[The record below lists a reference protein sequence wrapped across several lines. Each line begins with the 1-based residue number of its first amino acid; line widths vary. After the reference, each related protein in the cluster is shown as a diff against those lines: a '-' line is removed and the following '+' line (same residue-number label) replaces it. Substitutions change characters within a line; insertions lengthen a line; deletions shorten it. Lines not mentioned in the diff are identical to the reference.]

1 MKQVLQELGTG
12 RTLLEDVPEPAAPP
26 GSLRILTRRSLI
38 SAGTERMLVEF
49 GRSGWLERARQQ
61 PDRVRQVIG
70 KARTDG
76 VAATI
81 DAVRSKLEETLPL
94 GYCNV
99 GEIEA
104 ALPASGFARGER
116 VVSNGPHAEVV
127 AVPVNLCAR
136 IPERVTDDAA
146 AFAVPGAIALQ
157 GLRLAQPTLGE
168 SFAVTG
174 LGLIGLM
181 TVQLLRANGCRV
193 LGIDPDPAR
202 TALAR
207 RFGAQTVELGDGG
220 DASAAAQEF
229 SRGRGMD
236 GVLIG
241 AATTSDEPVSQAAR
255 MCRKRGRIVLVGVA
269 GLRLNRAEFYEKELS
284 FQVSCSYGPGR
295 HDPQYE
301 QGGHDYPYGFVRW
314 TGQRNFEA
322 VLELLAAEAL
332 DVLPLIS
339 HRFPLADAPRA
350 YDLLADGGEP
360 QLGIL
365 IEYPRREPGRQ
376 AASVIRLTET
386 RPHPAVGEAVV
397 SVVGAGNYAARV
409 LVPDLARAGARLLGI
424 ASRSGVTA
432 ARLGRKYGF
441 GEVSTD
447 AAALIADERS
457 NAVVIATRHD
467 SHASFVVQAL
477 RAGKHV
483 LVEKPL
489 AIDSAQIDAIES
501 AWRQAPAE
509 RRPLLM
515 VGFNRRFAPHVLRMK
530 SLLQP
535 LAGPKAFVVT
545 VNAGALPA
553 GHWAHATEIGG
564 GRIIGE
570 GCHFIDLLRFLAG
583 APIERWTLAAA
594 GAATGV
600 AHDDI
605 ATITLRFVDGSIGT
619 LHYLAN
625 GYAGFPKE
633 RVEAFCGGRVL
644 QLDNF
649 RTLRAYGWSGFKS
662 LRLWRQDKGQAGCV
676 AAFIEAVRSGC
687 AAPIPFEELLE
698 VSRVT
703 VALGEAARSGRRSEC
718 SP

>member
-12 RTLLEDVPEPAAPP
+12 RTLLADVPEPATFP
-26 GSLRILTRRSLI
+26 GGLRILTRRSLI

-61 PDRVRQVIG
+61 PERVQQVLA
-70 KARTDG
+70 KARSDG
-76 VAATI
+76 IAATLE
-81 DAVRSKLEETLPL
+81 AVSSKLAETLPL

-99 GEIEA
+99 GEIDA
-104 ALPASGFARGER
+104 AMSAPGFLCGER

-127 AVPVNLCAR
+127 TVPVNLCAR
-136 IPERVTDDAA
+136 IPDGVTDDAA

-157 GLRLAQPTLGE
+157 GLRLARPTLGE

-193 LGIDPDPAR
+193 LGIDPDPVR

-207 RFGAQTVELGDGG
+207 RFGAATVELGGG
-220 DASAAAQEF
+220 ADPVAAAEEF
-229 SRGRGMD
+229 TQGRGVD
-236 GVLIG
+236 GVLIS
-241 AATTSDEPVSQAAR
+241 ASTTSDEPVSQAAR

-269 GLRLNRAEFYEKELS
+269 GLHLNRAEFYQKELS

-295 HDPQYE
+295 YDPQYE
-301 QGGHDYPYGFVRW
+301 QGGHDYPYGLVRW

-322 VLELLAAEAL
+322 VLELLAAGTL
-332 DVLPLIS
+332 DVLPLIT
-339 HRFPLADAPRA
+339 HRFALGDAARA
-350 YDLLADGGEP
+350 YDVLANGSEP

-365 IEYPRREPGRQ
+365 IEYPQRERGRE
-376 AASVIRLTET
+376 AATVIRLTET
-386 RPHPAVGEAVV
+386 GRTAAAEPVV
-397 SVVGAGNYAARV
+397 TVIGAGNYASRV
-409 LVPDLARAGARLLGI
+409 LLPSLARSGAQLLGI

-432 ARLGRKYGF
+432 ARLGRRYGF

-447 AAALIADERS
+447 AAALIADARTH
-457 NAVVIATRHD
+457 AVVIATRHD
-467 SHASFVVQAL
+467 SHAAFVVQGLA
-477 RAGKHV
+477 AGKHV

-489 AIDSAQIDAIES
+489 AINAAQIDAIES

-515 VGFNRRFAPHVLRMK
+515 VGFNRRFAPHVVRMK

-535 LAGPKAFVVT
+535 LTGPKTFVVT

-553 GHWAHATEIGG
+553 AHWIRDAEVGG

-583 APIERWTLAAA
+583 APITRWDLATA
-594 GAATGV
+594 GG
-600 AHDDI
+600 AHGGAHEDS
-605 ATITLRFVDGSIGT
+605 ATITLKFADGSIGT
-619 LHYLAN
+619 VHYFAN
-625 GYAGFPKE
+625 GPASFPKE
-633 RVEAFCGGRVL
+633 RIEAFCGGKVL

-649 RTLRAYGWSGFKS
+649 RTLRGFGFGAFRS
-662 LRLWRQDKGQAGCV
+662 LRLWRQDKGQDACI
-676 AAFIEAVRSGC
+676 AAFIAAIREGRG
-687 AAPIPFEELLE
+687 APIPVDELLE

-703 VALGEAARSGRRSEC
+703 VALGEAARSGRRNEC

>member
-12 RTLLEDVPEPAAPP
+12 RTLLADVPEPATPA

-61 PDRVRQVIG
+61 PERVRQVLG
-70 KARTDG
+70 KAHTDG
-76 VAATI
+76 IATTI
-81 DAVRSKLEETLPL
+81 EAVRSKLAETLPL

-99 GEIEA
+99 GEVDAVVEA
-104 ALPASGFARGER
+104 AGFACGER

-136 IPERVTDDAA
+136 IPDPVTDDAA

-193 LGIDPDPAR
+193 LGIDPDPGR

-207 RFGAQTVELGDGG
+207 RFGAETIELGAGADPI
-220 DASAAAQEF
+220 AAAEEF
-229 SRGRGMD
+229 TQGRGMD

-241 AATTSDEPVSQAAR
+241 ASTMSDEPLSQAAR
-255 MCRKRGRIVLVGVA
+255 MCRKRGRIVLVGIA
-269 GLRLNRAEFYEKELS
+269 GLKLNRAEFYEKELS

-295 HDPQYE
+295 YDPEYE
-301 QGGHDYPYGFVRW
+301 QRGRDYPFGLVRW

-322 VLELLAAEAL
+322 VLELLAAGTL
-332 DVLPLIS
+332 DVQPLIS
-339 HRFPLADAPRA
+339 HRFALSEAERA
-350 YDLLADGGEP
+350 YDLLANSGQP

-365 IEYPRREPGRQ
+365 IEYPRREPGRS
-376 AASVIRLTET
+376 AETIIRLPEM
-386 RPHPAVGEAVV
+386 RGRVAIHEPVV
-397 SVVGAGNYAARV
+397 SVLGAGSYAARV
-409 LVPDLARAGARLLGI
+409 LVPNLARSGVRLLGI

-432 ARLGRKYGF
+432 ARLGRKFGF
-441 GEVSTD
+441 SEVSTD
-447 AAALIADERS
+447 GSALINDARA
-457 NAVVIATRHD
+457 NIVVIATRHD
-467 SHASFVVQAL
+467 THAAFVAQAL
-477 RAGKHV
+477 VAGKHV

-489 AIDSAQIDAIES
+489 AISSAQIDTIES
-501 AWRQAPAE
+501 AWRQAPAG

-535 LAGPKAFVVT
+535 LAGPKTIIVT

-553 GHWAHATEIGG
+553 GHWTHDADIGG
-564 GRIIGE
+564 GRLIGE
-570 GCHFIDLLRFLAG
+570 GCHFIDLLRFLAD
-583 APIERWTLAAA
+583 APIEHWDLATA
-594 GAATGV
+594 GGARVPPSLSSSPMARSALCTTSPTE
-600 AHDDI
+600 APHTRRS
-605 ATITLRFVDGSIGT
+605 ASRFSVG
-619 LHYLAN
+619 
-625 GYAGFPKE
+625 
-633 RVEAFCGGRVL
+633 
-644 QLDNF
+644 
-649 RTLRAYGWSGFKS
+649 
-662 LRLWRQDKGQAGCV
+662 AGCYNSTTSAPCV
-676 AAFIEAVRSGC
+676 ATASAV
-687 AAPIPFEELLE
+687 
-698 VSRVT
+698 
-703 VALGEAARSGRRSEC
+703 SGRCACGARTKGRARASRRS
-718 SP
+718 SPRSAREARRRSRSRNCWR

>member
-12 RTLLEDVPEPAAPP
+12 RTLLADVPEPATPA

-61 PDRVRQVIG
+61 PERVRQVIG

-76 VAATI
+76 IAATVE
-81 DAVRSKLEETLPL
+81 AVRSKLAETLPL

-99 GEIEA
+99 GEVDSA
-104 ALPASGFARGER
+104 VRATGFASGER

-136 IPERVTDDAA
+136 IPDRVSDDAA

-157 GLRLAQPTLGE
+157 GLRLAQPTIGE

-181 TVQLLRANGCRV
+181 AVQLLRANGCRV
-193 LGIDPDPAR
+193 LGIDPDPGRA
-202 TALAR
+202 ALAR
-207 RFGAQTVELGDGG
+207 RFGAETVDLGGG
-220 DASAAAQEF
+220 AEPIAAAEEF
-229 SRGRGMD
+229 TRGRGMD
-236 GVLIG
+236 AVLIS
-241 AATTSDEPVSQAAR
+241 ASTTSDEPLSQAAR

-269 GLRLNRAEFYEKELS
+269 GLKLNRAEFYEKELS

-295 HDPQYE
+295 YDPEYE
-301 QGGHDYPYGFVRW
+301 QGGRDYPFGLVRW

-322 VLELLAAEAL
+322 ILELLAAGTL
-332 DVLPLIS
+332 DVQPLIT
-339 HRFPLADAPRA
+339 HRFTLSEAQRA

-365 IEYPRREPGRQ
+365 IEYPRRGPGQQAQSTIQLPETHGRTAVRQ
-376 AASVIRLTET
+376 
-386 RPHPAVGEAVV
+386 PVV
-397 SVVGAGNYAARV
+397 SVIGAGNYAARV
-409 LVPDLARAGARLLGI
+409 LVPGLVRGGARLLGI

-432 ARLGRKYGF
+432 ARLGRKFGF
-441 GEVSTD
+441 EEVSTD
-447 AAALIADERS
+447 PNALINDARA

-467 SHASFVVQAL
+467 THAAFVAL
-477 RAGKHV
+477 ALGAAKHV

-489 AIDSAQIDAIES
+489 AISAAQIDAIES
-501 AWRQAPAE
+501 AWRQAPDG

-515 VGFNRRFAPHVLRMK
+515 VGFNRRFAPQTLRMK
-530 SLLQP
+530 ALLGP
-535 LAGPKAFVVT
+535 LAGPKTLIVT

-553 GHWAHATEIGG
+553 GHWTHDADVGG

-583 APIERWTLAAA
+583 APIEHWDLATA
-594 GAATGV
+594 GAGREDYDT
-600 AHDDI
+600 
-605 ATITLRFVDGSIGT
+605 ATITLKFADGSIGT

-625 GYAGFPKE
+625 GNAAFPKE

-649 RTLRAYGWSGFKS
+649 RTLRGYGFPGFRS
-662 LRLWRQDKGQAGCV
+662 MRLWRQDKGQSACV
-676 AAFIEAVRSGC
+676 AAFLAAVREGGN
-687 AAPIPFEELLE
+687 APIPFHELLE
-698 VSRVT
+698 VSRIT
-703 VALGEAARSGRRSEC
+703 VAVGEAARSGRRNEC
-718 SP
+718 SS